1 VSVRL
6 GWPILGLWLLA
17 LGVSPLSAQKWQI
30 QYFYDHAK
38 STFVV
43 CDLQFP
49 SANRGVAVGVIR
61 TEKRDSPMSVV
72 TSDGGQHWQEVPL
85 KEAPISLFFL
95 NENLGWLV
103 TAKGIWQT
111 EEAGRS
117 WTKLPK
123 GPAGILRV
131 YFVSETRGWAIGDK
145 KTAVETK
152 DGGKTWTPLSAP
164 KPEETEN
171 TRYTSYT
178 WITFRTP
185 LDGVI
190 TGWNIPPLIYGP
202 PLPSWMD
209 PEASLRRRD
218 VPHVLYALSTSD
230 GGATWTA
237 SSSPSFGAI
246 GRIRLSGP
254 GKGLELVQYGE
265 TFRYPS
271 EILTFDTREDANH
284 TVYRDTKFSVSDLWL
299 ASDGTAYLS
308 GTAVRGKMRG
318 IIPERVRVLTSKDYE
333 NWTPI
338 PVDYRTEATATMLA
352 SSDDDHLWMATDTG
366 MILKLVR

>member
-1 VSVRL
+1 MSFRL
-6 GWPILGLWLLA
+6 GRPILGLWTLA
-17 LGVSPLSAQKWQI
+17 LAVFPLSAQKWQI

-38 STFVV
+38 STFAI

-49 SANRGVAVGVIR
+49 SANRGVAVGVV
-61 TEKRDSPMSVV
+61 RDARRDNPMSVV

-85 KEAPISLFFL
+85 KETPVSLFFL

-123 GPAGILRV
+123 GPAGIFRV
-131 YFVSETRGWAIGDK
+131 YFVSEMRGWAIGAK
-145 KTAVETK
+145 KTALETR
-152 DGGKTWTPLSAP
+152 DGGKTWTPLAAA
-164 KPEETEN
+164 KAEESEN

-178 WITFRTP
+178 WITFTTP
-185 LDGVI
+185 RDGVI

-202 PLPSWMD
+202 PLPAWID
-209 PEASLRRRD
+209 PEASLRQRD
-218 VPHVLYALSTSD
+218 VSHVSYALSTSD
-230 GGATWTA
+230 GGATWIP
-237 SSSPSFGAI
+237 SSRSSFGII

-254 GKGLELVQYGE
+254 GKGFELVRYGE

-271 EILTFDTREDANH
+271 EILMFDNREDTNH
-284 TVYRDTKFSVSDLWL
+284 TVYRDTKFDVSDIWL
-299 ASDGTAYLS
+299 ASDGTAYLA
-308 GTAVRGKMRG
+308 GTVVRGRIRG
-318 IIPERVRVLTSKDYE
+318 IIPGRVRVLASKDYE
-333 NWTPI
+333 NWEPI

-352 SSDDDHLWMATDTG
+352 SAGDDHLWMATDTG